1 MSWWA
6 VAIALAVVLIAA
18 PPAAAM
24 QLGVYDD
31 SALVDGSYGPVD
43 SWYQRARDMG
53 ASSIR
58 TIATPRDL
66 ATGRVDGL
74 LARARE
80 QGFQVQLTLHPTD
93 SWYPG
98 HFDVAAFAR
107 FAGEAAVRWSVARL
121 SVMNEPDLS
130 LRDWTPT
137 VDGVYWTVG
146 HERHRRRYRAR
157 FRLIQRPGRG
167 RPAIYRRVRSRRL
180 HRFYAI
186 RLARR
191 GELSART
198 RRYMRRRHLRRAWR
212 IRRFAYSAR
221 RDGWHRQARGV
232 FYRTVFEAVY
242 RAIKR
247 VQPDVPVL
255 AGEISPHGWDGFAQD
270 FACTRPAEGSC
281 AGLVADGFAAHPYY
295 WGRPGDGIDGAAGQA
310 AFVRRWLHTD
320 LYYTEFGY
328 MTRRRA
334 GYLTPA
340 EAAARAPFDIA
351 RARRAGVRELVWF
364 HLAERPPALAWDT
377 SLFHR
382 DGTPRPAYLAI
393 EADK

>member
-6 VAIALAVVLIAA
+6 VAIALAVVLFAA

-31 SALVDGSYGPVD
+31 PALIDGAYGPVT
-43 SWYQRARDMG
+43 SWYQRAREMG
-53 ASSIR
+53 TSSIR

-66 ATGRVDGL
+66 ATGRIERL
-74 LARARE
+74 LAPARE
-80 QGFQVQLTLHPTD
+80 QGFQVQLTLHPAD

-98 HFDVAAFAR
+98 RFDVAAFAR
-107 FAGEAAVRWSVARL
+107 FAAEAAVRWRAARFSVI
-121 SVMNEPDLS
+121 NEPDLS

-137 VDGVYWTVG
+137 VDSVYWTHG
-146 HERHRRRYRAR
+146 RKRRPRRYRAL
-157 FRLIQRPGRG
+157 FLLLQRH
-167 RPAIYRRVRSRRL
+167 PAVYRRVRSRRL
-180 HRFYAI
+180 HRFYAV
-186 RLARR
+186 RRARR

-232 FYRTVFEAVY
+232 FYRTVFEAAY
-242 RAIKR
+242 RAIKNVR
-247 VQPDVPVL
+247 PDVPVL
-255 AGEISPHGWDGFAQD
+255 AGETSPHGWGGFVQD
-270 FACTRPAEGSC
+270 FACARPAEGSC
-281 AGLVADGFAAHPYY
+281 VGLVADGFAAHPYY

-340 EAAARAPFDIA
+340 EAADRAPFDIA
-351 RARRAGVRELVWF
+351 RARQAGVRELVWF

-393 EADK
+393 EAAR